1 MKTRLFFAKES
12 ASAGNCSFRVAEKTR
27 ATPVIISIETV
38 PHSSV
43 TNGNTWLPDVT

>member
-27 ATPVIISIETV
+27 ATPVIISIDRNC
-38 PHSSV
+38 SAFL
-43 TNGNTWLPDVT
+43 GN